1 MEGGSD
7 KEGKVFCAS
16 PSPNPKGEMSGPRGR
31 YFFFITQPNRAKPR
45 KCRQRC
51 MACKV
56 HGCSFI
62 VANALKVW
70 LARVS
75 CNACFNDLP
84 FCRFTG
90 KAMLSLDTRTGAICI
105 LVLPRLLKE
114 TPSFRVEELPSQQCK
129 SDCATTA
136 LSAPDLFTRTR
147 RFSLEQC
154 SIVTSRRPRLRSAD

>member
-1 MEGGSD
+1 
-7 KEGKVFCAS
+7 
-16 PSPNPKGEMSGPRGR
+16 
-31 YFFFITQPNRAKPR
+31 
-45 KCRQRC
+45 

>member
-16 PSPNPKGEMSGPRGR
+16 PSPNPKGEMSGPRGGR
-31 YFFFITQPNRAKPR
+31 YFFYSTDPCKTSEMQPAL
-45 KCRQRC
+45 
-51 MACKV
+51 
-56 HGCSFI
+56 HGLQS
-62 VANALKVW
+62 
-70 LARVS
+70 ARLQLHRGQCIKSLIS

-84 FCRFTG
+84 FCRFSG

-129 SDCATTA
+129 SDCAMAT

-154 SIVTSRRPRLRSAD
+154 SIVTS